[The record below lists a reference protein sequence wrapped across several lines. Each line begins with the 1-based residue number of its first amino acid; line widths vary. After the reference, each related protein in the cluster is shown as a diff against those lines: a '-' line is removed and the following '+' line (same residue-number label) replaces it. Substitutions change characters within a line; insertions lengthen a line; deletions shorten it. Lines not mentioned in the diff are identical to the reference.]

1 MSATLLIF
9 DLDGTLVT
17 TRAGRVAFNR
27 AFERLYGLANAAA
40 TVTMAG
46 RTDPAIYRELCER
59 HGLDADTFPLWKG
72 TFLEELAVA
81 LQADPGRT
89 HAGVLE
95 LLAACSRQP
104 AMALALGTGNVEE
117 GARLKLARHGLNRY
131 FVTGG
136 FGGDGEDRNDV
147 IARAIERAERHHGC
161 AFAHAVVI
169 GDTPLD
175 IRSGK
180 ANRCRTVGV
189 ATGPHRAAE
198 LRACGADLVMDDFS
212 DAQRVFHWLRTFVH

>member
-27 AFERLYGLANAAA
+27 AFERLFGLPNAAA

-59 HGLDADTFPLWKG
+59 HGLDVGTFPVWKG
-72 TFLEELAVA
+72 TFLEELTVA

-89 HAGVLE
+89 HPGVLE
-95 LLAACSRQP
+95 LLTACSQEP

-117 GARLKLARHGLNRY
+117 GARLKLARHGLNQY
-131 FVTGG
+131 FATGG
-136 FGGDGEDRNDV
+136 FGGDGENRDEV
-147 IARAIERAERHHGC
+147 IARAMQRAERHYGC
-161 AFAHAVVI
+161 AFARAVVI

-180 ANRCRTVGV
+180 ANHCRTIGV
-189 ATGPHRAAE
+189 ATGPHQAAE
-198 LRACGADLVMDDFS
+198 LSACGADLVMENLA
-212 DAQRVFHWLRTFVH
+212 DAQRVCDWVRASSY